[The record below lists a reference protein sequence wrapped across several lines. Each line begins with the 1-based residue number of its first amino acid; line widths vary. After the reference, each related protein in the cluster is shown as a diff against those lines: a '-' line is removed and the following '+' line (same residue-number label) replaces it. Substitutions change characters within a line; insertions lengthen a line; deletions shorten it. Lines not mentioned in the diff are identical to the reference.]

1 MMSCLGLAVVVKSK
15 WETGYSA
22 DNRSASLPRVV
33 NEILH
38 VKQNHPWHQKR
49 SLLSFTYRL
58 SSYTRID
65 GQIFPPRT
73 CSRELAQDMRPL
85 LQRKRGSAREW
96 GGVQSGLRPRCL
108 GASVVWHMGTSYP
121 HLGLRRP
128 GFSSPPDTS
137 HLHDWGLF
145 SLNFVI
151 YIQ

>member
-1 MMSCLGLAVVVKSK
+1 MELAVVIKSK
-15 WETGYSA
+15 WDTRCSV

-49 SLLSFTYRL
+49 SLLLFAYRL

-65 GQIFPPRT
+65 GQTFPPRT
-73 CSRELAQDMRPL
+73 HSRELAQGIPLL

-96 GGVQSGLRPRCL
+96 GRLHCGLRPRCL
-108 GASVVWHMGTSYP
+108 GASEVWRTGMSCT

-128 GFSSPPDTS
+128 GFSSPPDAS